1 MERGW
6 LEAGKG
12 GPYVPGRHPAEWGGS
27 WSGRGFGPGRPDQ
40 PERLRETPVQAS
52 PWPGRTHPADRPSR
66 ASSDTKAFAGS
77 MVKGA
82 SAGQTSH
89 RVSQFRPFRGVRQL
103 RSMRLGGQNRRLSNH
118 AGRLTQLPILVCR
131 VPLGDAV
138 GLSPLTQSGARR
150 TVRIRLMVGFGDDV
164 LRARALP
171 EARRGDLLRLYWG
184 ARNNVG
190 NSVGV
195 EI

>member
-82 SAGQTSH
+82 SAGQTS
-89 RVSQFRPFRGVRQL
+89 RRASQFRPFRGVRQL

-118 AGRLTQLPILVCR
+118 AGRLTQLPILVYR

-150 TVRIRLMVGFGDDV
+150 TVGLRDVEATIWRRYRAQAAVGRQGEFS
-164 LRARALP
+164 ARSEEESHGEEDHTAC
-171 EARRGDLLRLYWG
+171 
-184 ARNNVG
+184 
-190 NSVGV
+190 
-195 EI
+195 